1 VDDRTEDVVEVEGR
15 SVVDEPPDLRQV
27 GYRTVPSML
36 VPPSSSTSLVDQLH
50 RASALGGVG
59 AMQAVLEDAVC
70 DFLTELAEDPFG
82 ERERCGAGSASRN
95 GNAPR

>member
-1 VDDRTEDVVEVEGR
+1 MSRPIFVR
-15 SVVDEPPDLRQV
+15 SGTARYPRCWC
-27 GYRTVPSML
+27 
-36 VPPSSSTSLVDQLH
+36 PPSSSTSLVDQLH

>member
-1 VDDRTEDVVEVEGR
+1 
-15 SVVDEPPDLRQV
+15 
-27 GYRTVPSML
+27 
-36 VPPSSSTSLVDQLH
+36 
-50 RASALGGVG
+50 
-59 AMQAVLEDAVC
+59 MQAVLEDAVC